1 MMSDN
6 SPHTVWKTP
15 QVIAYGILALGLI
28 LAAWGL
34 GDRFKLFKP
43 THIAVVGSASST
55 VKSDRAIWSI
65 ELNTR
70 LSNESQAYQKLKHDR
85 QTLHAYLTK
94 AGFDPKTDI
103 HWGSVSKTIYYVQT
117 SNGGTT
123 SEVESIGFSQTVNVE
138 TSQIP
143 KVQQG
148 AQTINDLIEK
158 GVQLNAMAPRYL
170 YTGLDA
176 IKIDMVG
183 RATKNAKERAEA
195 IAKQTGTHVGGVV
208 EASTGVF
215 QITSPYSTE
224 VSDYG
229 IYDES
234 TVDKKVTA
242 VVNASFTLN

>member
-1 MMSDN
+1 MMMAEA
-6 SPHTVWKTP
+6 PHSVWKQPT
-15 QVIAYGILALGLI
+15 VVACSVLALGLI
-28 LAAWGL
+28 FAAWGL

-43 THIAVVGSASST
+43 THIQVVGSASST
-55 VKSDRAIWSI
+55 VKSDHAVWSI

-70 LSNESQAYQKLKHDR
+70 QSNEAQSYQKLKHDR
-85 QTLHAYLTK
+85 QTLQAYLVK
-94 AGFDPKTDI
+94 VGFNPKTEI
-103 HWGSVSKTIYYVQT
+103 QWGSVNKTIYYVQT

-123 SEVESIGFSQTVNVE
+123 SEVESVGFSQTVNVE
-138 TSQIP
+138 THAIQT
-143 KVQQG
+143 VQRT
-148 AQTINDLIEK
+148 AHSINDLIEK
-158 GVQLNAMAPRYL
+158 GVQLNAMSPRYL
-170 YTGLDA
+170 YTGLDT